1 VHKATDNCAQ
11 TFRLISPRQNRTLDF
26 GRFNRRVSL
35 WTNKKV
41 TAELRKSVT
50 LVAVSILHR
59 LKKKPMF
66 LRFISRG
73 IESLLGKRNVEKT
86 LNWGNAVLLFSATRF
101 SFYPNDLPHFAAS
114 TDDSDSE

>member
-1 VHKATDNCAQ
+1 
-11 TFRLISPRQNRTLDF
+11 LIRQRQNRTLDF
-26 GRFNRRVSL
+26 GRINRQVSL

-66 LRFISRG
+66 LRFKSRG
-73 IESLLGKRNVEKT
+73 IERLLGKRNVEKT

-101 SFYPNDLPHFAAS
+101 SFIPMIYHIPLPQPTTAMLNDTFKL
-114 TDDSDSE
+114 TGN